1 MSAPQWIKVD
11 GPPPGPPP
19 RAPKA
24 PRQIKPRTA
33 APAPAS
39 WAPPTTAPVSLAP
52 PVIKIPYA
60 GIAVIRSEYTCLPR
74 EGSDTLT
81 ACGRLLFLDAI
92 TISDDPVQVTC
103 CFCQMRLRNEA
114 A

>member
-1 MSAPQWIKVD
+1 MSTPQWIKVD
-11 GPPPGPPP
+11 GPPPGPLP

-24 PRQIKPRTA
+24 PRQIKPRPA
-33 APAPAS
+33 A
-39 WAPPTTAPVSLAP
+39 WAPPTSVPVDMPP
-52 PVIKIPYA
+52 PVIKKPYA
-60 GIAVIRSEYTCLPR
+60 GIAVTRSEYTCLPR
-74 EGSDTLT
+74 EGSDNLT

-92 TISDDPVQVTC
+92 TISDNPAKVTC